1 MPAERQLITQFYI
14 KVAGADLQPHQM
26 DDLFEVEVDQG
37 FHMPAAATLKFYD
50 QEMTWLDS
58 GPLTLCVS
66 VEIGA
71 KDASGTRASL
81 FKGVLTN
88 LEPEFVSGGPYA
100 MFVARC
106 YDKSF
111 RMHRGTKSAV
121 YVQMTDSD
129 IVRQI
134 AGEAGLSVTVDATT
148 VVHKH
153 LIRHD
158 QSDFEFVSALARR
171 NGYLLHCDDDK
182 LLFQKASQIQ
192 GDEITCEYGE
202 DLTEFRPRFALGG
215 QVNEVQVQGWDL
227 VAKREV
233 VGVASR
239 PGFESVTGT
248 QLVRGSAEA
257 TKAFGNQTI
266 HVTATPD
273 NQSFAEGLAD
283 SVLNRMAA
291 NDVTAEGRV
300 LGNVNLKP
308 GCKLTVTHV
317 AKFSGSYFVTRVR
330 HHFGQSEPYTT
341 DVWLGGLE
349 SGTMASLLR
358 DDPRKPGDHAST
370 QAKLIRGIVTD
381 NDDEEGYGRV
391 KVKLPTLG
399 DDIQTF
405 WAPLVSAGA
414 GDQRGFQVMPEIND
428 EVLVGFIDG
437 NISEPVVLGGLW
449 NGQDRPPNAAAV
461 GSDGAVDIREF
472 KMRAGHILRFTDKS
486 GDEEIELIDK
496 TGSNLLRIDS
506 TQNTISIRADKDI
519 ILDAQGNIELK
530 AVNIK
535 LTGSAK
541 VQVGAPVVEASGDS
555 QITLKGAMA
564 NLQGSAMTKISGG
577 MVQIN

>member
-1 MPAERQLITQFYI
+1 MPAERRLITQFYI
-14 KVAGADLQPHQM
+14 KVAGSELQPHQM
-26 DDLFEVEVDQG
+26 DDLFDIEVDQG

-50 QEMTWLDS
+50 QEMSWLES
-58 GPLTLCVS
+58 GPLKLGAT
-66 VEIGA
+66 VEISA
-71 KDASGTRASL
+71 KDASGSRAGL

-111 RMHRGTKSAV
+111 RLHRGTKSAV

-129 IVRQI
+129 VVQQI
-134 AGEAGLSVTVDATT
+134 AGDAGISVTVDATT

-158 QSDFEFVSALARR
+158 QSDFEFISALARR
-171 NGYLLHCDDDK
+171 NGYLLWCDDDK

-192 GDEITCEYGE
+192 GAQITCEYGE

-215 QVNEVQVQGWDL
+215 QVNEVKVQGWDL
-227 VAKREV
+227 VSKREV
-233 VGVASR
+233 VGVARSA
-239 PGFESVTGT
+239 GFEPVETSLG
-248 QLVRGSAEA
+248 RGAAEA
-257 TKAFGNQTI
+257 TNAFGNQSI

-291 NDVTAEGRV
+291 SDVTAEGRV

-308 GCKLTVTHV
+308 GSKLTVTHV
-317 AKFSGSYFVTRVR
+317 GKFSGSYFVTRVR
-330 HHFGQSEPYTT
+330 HHFGQEEPYTT

-349 SGTMASLLR
+349 SGTIASLLR
-358 DDPRKPGDHAST
+358 DDSRKPGDHRST
-370 QAKLIRGIVTD
+370 QARLIRGIVTA
-381 NDDEEGYGRV
+381 NDDEAGYGRV

-399 DDIQTF
+399 DDIETF

-414 GDQRGFQVMPEIND
+414 GNARGFQVMPEIND
-428 EVLVGFIDG
+428 EVLVGFMDG

-449 NGQDRPPNAAAV
+449 NGQDLPPNAAAI
-461 GSDGAVDIREF
+461 GSDGSVDVREF
-472 KMRAGHILRFTDKS
+472 KTRVGHVLRFTDKS
-486 GDEEIELIDK
+486 GGEKIELIDK
-496 TGSNLLRIDS
+496 TGSNLLQIDS
-506 TQNTISIRADKDI
+506 AANTVTIKAAKDI
-519 ILDAQGNIELK
+519 VLEAQGNIELK